1 MVVELSFKCHQ
12 RWPKQVFVSRTLQRD
27 WFLKLTS
34 DMDCSSSSNIENWK
48 IHLNFMRQFLKGMF
62 EEMLGHEIPF
72 VCLMIN
78 GQESFRAHIHE
89 VQVQHRVWFS
99 MEKPPFIFYLRHSG
113 DIKKGERTTLSSLL
127 FNLSLPAWDFDSKNC
142 LALQNMLKT
151 ASKRK
156 GRRQM
161 PCL

>member
-1 MVVELSFKCHQ
+1 
-12 RWPKQVFVSRTLQRD
+12 
-27 WFLKLTS
+27 
-34 DMDCSSSSNIENWK
+34 
-48 IHLNFMRQFLKGMF
+48 MRQFLKGMF

-113 DIKKGERTTLSSLL
+113 DIKKVKELSSML

-142 LALQNMLKT
+142 LEKLYLQNMLKT

-156 GRRQM
+156 GARCDAVFVVHSSAKCQIASKGKEK
-161 PCL
+161 

>member
-1 MVVELSFKCHQ
+1 MSPEMTQTGFCFKN
-12 RWPKQVFVSRTLQRD
+12 TEGD

-113 DIKKGERTTLSSLL
+113 DIKKRWKNYSELSAFQFIASCMGFWQQELLSSTKH
-127 FNLSLPAWDFDSKNC
+127 AENC
-142 LALQNMLKT
+142 IK
-151 ASKRK
+151 KK
-156 GRRQM
+156 GRQM
-161 PCL
+161 ACL

>member
-1 MVVELSFKCHQ
+1 
-12 RWPKQVFVSRTLQRD
+12 
-27 WFLKLTS
+27 
-34 DMDCSSSSNIENWK
+34 
-48 IHLNFMRQFLKGMF
+48 MRQFLKGMF

-113 DIKKGERTTLSSLL
+113 DIKKVKELSSLL

-142 LALQNMLKT
+142 LEKLYLQNMLKT

-156 GRRQM
+156 GARCRVCSPFFSKM
-161 PCL
+161 PNCEQRKRKVDNTKSPKIFAFPSSSSEFGNVIK

>member
-1 MVVELSFKCHQ
+1 MSLEMTQSGSTTFHV
-12 RWPKQVFVSRTLQRD
+12 D
-27 WFLKLTS
+27 WFVCYLLV
-34 DMDCSSSSNIENWK
+34 MRGVALCHLIVF
-48 IHLNFMRQFLKGMF
+48 HLNFMRQFLKGMF

-113 DIKKGERTTLSSLL
+113 DIKKRVKELL
-127 FNLSLPAWDFDSKNC
+127 
-142 LALQNMLKT
+142 
-151 ASKRK
+151 
-156 GRRQM
+156 
-161 PCL
+161 